1 VKMLEIQGLA
11 TEFKTRQGVVRAVNN
26 VSYSVERGEILGIVG
41 ESGSGKSAGMLSVMG
56 LLADNGRVV
65 SGKIFFDGQDISWP
79 ENPSKSQLRQH
90 QKRISALRGNR
101 MAMIFQDPLTA
112 LNPVL
117 KVGLQITEAIRAHKK
132 ISQAEARKKALEL
145 LEQVGISNPK
155 KRMDQYPFEFSGG
168 MRQRIIIA
176 IALSCGPDLLI
187 ADEPTTALDVTMQA
201 QILEL
206 LARICRAKNMAVI
219 LITHDLGVVAS
230 LCSRV
235 LIMYG
240 GAIAEEGLADEI
252 FYNPRH
258 PYTVG
263 LLASVSSADSDEE
276 LIPIPGTP
284 PDLLHLPRGCAFM
297 SRCPNAMRICREF
310 RPPRSAFSETH
321 YCSCWLHSRES
332 ALSVIEQGGR

>member
-1 VKMLEIQGLA
+1 VKVLEIQGLT
-11 TEFKTRQGVVRAVNN
+11 TEFKTRQGIVRAVNN
-26 VSYSVERGEILGIVG
+26 VSYSVEKGEILGIVG
-41 ESGSGKSAGMLSVMG
+41 ESGSGKSAGMLSMMG

-65 SGKIFFDGQDISWP
+65 SGKIFFDGRDISWP
-79 ENPSKSQLRQH
+79 ENPAGGRFRQY
-90 QKRISALRGNR
+90 QKRMAALRGNR

-117 KVGLQITEAIRAHKK
+117 KVGVQITEAIRAHKK
-132 ISQAEARKKALEL
+132 ISAPEAKKNALEL

-155 KRMDQYPFEFSGG
+155 ERMDQYPFEFSGG

-206 LARICRAKNMAVI
+206 LKKICRSKNMAVI

-235 LIMYG
+235 IIMYG
-240 GAIAEEGLADEI
+240 GAIAEEGLTDEI
-252 FYNPRH
+252 YYNPRH

-276 LIPIPGTP
+276 LIPIAGTP
-284 PDLLHLPRGCAFM
+284 PDLLRLPRGCAFM
-297 SRCPNAMRICREF
+297 SRCPNAMRICRDF
-310 RPPRSAFSETH
+310 RPPRSVFSETH
-321 YCSCWLHSRES
+321 SCGCWLHSRES
-332 ALSVIEQGGR
+332 ALSVIEQGGG